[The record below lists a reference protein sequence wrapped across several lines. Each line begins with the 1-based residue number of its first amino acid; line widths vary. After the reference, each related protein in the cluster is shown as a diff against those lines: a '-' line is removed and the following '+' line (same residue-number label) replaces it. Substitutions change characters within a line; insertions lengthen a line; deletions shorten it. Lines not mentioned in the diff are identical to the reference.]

1 MSTPAVNTLLALPY
15 KKRPVSSSSSFK
27 AAWTEQKE
35 YLRKVSG
42 RGGLYQE
49 NKERRRSESF
59 PWPDSPSDLATPTPT
74 QASSSAPL
82 LPSTTHQRSTNN
94 NPSVSSSLS
103 TCIGA
108 RRAPINTE
116 EDYMLKLGDLGD
128 KLKEANTRIA
138 ELSSKVDDLN
148 LQKCDYEA
156 QIRSLTRK
164 NQDLQ
169 RLLSSYEG

>member
-1 MSTPAVNTLLALPY
+1 
-15 KKRPVSSSSSFK
+15 
-27 AAWTEQKE
+27 
-35 YLRKVSG
+35 
-42 RGGLYQE
+42 
-49 NKERRRSESF
+49 
-59 PWPDSPSDLATPTPT
+59 
-74 QASSSAPL
+74 
-82 LPSTTHQRSTNN
+82 
-94 NPSVSSSLS
+94 
-103 TCIGA
+103 
-108 RRAPINTE
+108 
-116 EDYMLKLGDLGD
+116 MLKLGDLGD